1 MNKLNNQHIPIITI
15 DGPSG
20 TGKGTICHKIAHHLG
35 WHYLDSGTLYR
46 VLAWSALNNNVDFN
60 DVNALVALA
69 LKLSLTF
76 EVDASLESHTYSDG
90 QEITEDIRTEAC
102 SQNASKIAAIPEVRV
117 ALLARQR
124 AFVEEPG
131 LVTDGRDMGTVVF
144 PCADIKIFLFASVEE
159 RARRRFL
166 QLKSK
171 ENNVTI
177 AQVIEQLT
185 ERDARDTQRACAPLI
200 PAENA
205 IQIDTT
211 GLSVDQVFDKV
222 LSFVEMGIKGYTFQT
237 VPKVEE

>member
-1 MNKLNNQHIPIITI
+1 MKKLNNQHIPIITI

-20 TGKGTICHKIAHHLG
+20 TGKGTICHKLAHHLG

-46 VLAWSALNNNVDFN
+46 VLAWSVLNNGLDFN

-76 EVDASLESHTYSDG
+76 DVDAGLESHTYSDG
-90 QEITEDIRTEAC
+90 QDITDVIRTETC

-124 AFVEEPG
+124 AFVEAPG

-144 PCADIKIFLFASVEE
+144 PSADLKIFLYASVEE

-166 QLKSK
+166 QLSNK
-171 ENNVTI
+171 ENNATL
-177 AQVIEQLT
+177 AQVIEQLA
-185 ERDARDTQRACAPLI
+185 ERDARDTQRACAPLK

-211 GLSVDQVFDKV
+211 GLSVEQVFEKV
-222 LSFVEMGIKGYTFQT
+222 LSFVEMGIKGLNY
-237 VPKVEE
+237 P